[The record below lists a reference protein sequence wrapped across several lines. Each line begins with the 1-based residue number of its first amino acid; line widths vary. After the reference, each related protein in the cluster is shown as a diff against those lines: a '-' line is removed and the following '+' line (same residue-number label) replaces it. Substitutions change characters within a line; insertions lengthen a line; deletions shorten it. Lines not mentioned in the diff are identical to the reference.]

1 MFAKPDAVLGESRRD
16 AVVLMSLGI
25 DKYGMFGMT
34 AHDLSPGRMAGAVL
48 MVAGIA
54 LISKF

>member
-1 MFAKPDAVLGESRRD
+1 M
-16 AVVLMSLGI
+16 I
-25 DKYGMFGMT
+25 DKYGLFGMEV
-34 AHDLSPGRMAGAVL
+34 HDLSAGRITGAAL